1 MYWYRRKH
9 VWNHRNGWESRII
22 ITPPKLIIS
31 KITNFQLSY
40 RFLDHATDAI
50 IEVTAKD
57 IKEAFLIAANAE
69 INLTL
74 DQDKVEEKEEKEFSA
89 SGKDLHYLL
98 FSWLEEIPFVL
109 ITEGFAIKRL
119 EFDIEENDGYR
130 INAKAFGETLD
141 VKKHN
146 FKVEIKAPTFYDME
160 IRQDN
165 GVYMRFLLDLWSL
178 WIFLCNFLEE
188 IIRIF

>member
-1 MYWYRRKH
+1 MDQKETCLESWKWMRRH
-9 VWNHRNGWESRII
+9 DDIPSE
-22 ITPPKLIIS
+22 LIIRN
-31 KITNFQLSY
+31 IANYLLSY

-57 IKEAFLIAANAE
+57 LQEAFATAAEAE

-74 DQDKVEEKEEKEFSA
+74 DQDKVEEKGKMEFSA
-89 SGKDLHYLL
+89 RGKDLRYLL

-119 EFDIEENDGYR
+119 EFDIKENHGYT
-130 INAKAFGETLD
+130 INAKAFGEALD

-146 FKVEIKAPTFYDME
+146 FKVEIKAPTFYDMS
-160 IRQDN
+160 IVQDN
-165 GVYMRFLLDLWSL
+165 GVYMRFLLDL
-178 WIFLCNFLEE
+178 
-188 IIRIF
+188 